1 MFCVFSKLFL
11 LLFSGKK
18 KEKEKEKHQV
28 HPARFELR
36 TAQAKIGITF
46 QLLAARKCKQHSFF
60 VGIHS
65 DEELQSETSVLQFF
79 SLRCKA

>member
-46 QLLAARKCKQHSFF
+46 QFLAARECKQHSFF
-60 VGIHS
+60 FIKSIVRKIQN
-65 DEELQSETSVLQFF
+65 DNIL
-79 SLRCKA
+79 